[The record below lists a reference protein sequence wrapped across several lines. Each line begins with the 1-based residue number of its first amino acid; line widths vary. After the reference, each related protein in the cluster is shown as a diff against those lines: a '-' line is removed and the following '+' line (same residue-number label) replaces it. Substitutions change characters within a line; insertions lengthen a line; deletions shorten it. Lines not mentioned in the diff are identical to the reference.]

1 MFKLKNKLSY
11 IFFIFL
17 IILSASCTNK
27 LSSVNTNP
35 EKGYEIIQIDFNNI
49 NDAIYEGIRLTF
61 QNNIITPL
69 AGKTPGFY

>member
-1 MFKLKNKLSY
+1 MFKSKNKLCY

-35 EKGYEIIQIDFNNI
+35 EKGYEIIQTENALNRWCEEILKHI
-49 NDAIYEGIRLTF
+49 L
-61 QNNIITPL
+61 PL
-69 AGKTPGFY
+69 MVYKIHHSTMN